1 MPLSLPLG
9 PDALVE
15 EIVRDFPRAVS
26 FLRQWNVVCIK
37 CGEPVWGT
45 LGEVLA
51 AKGLDLDQV
60 LGALNVHLAQEGD
73 ETP

>member
-1 MPLSLPLG
+1 MLSLPLG

-15 EIVRDFPRAVS
+15 EVIRDFPAVVS
-26 FLRQWNVVCIK
+26 FLRQWNVVCIM

-51 AKGLDLDQV
+51 DKGLDAGEV
-60 LGALNVHLAQEGD
+60 LGALNAHLAQAARTGD
-73 ETP
+73 